1 MTKRN
6 RIIAIIVAVA
16 MAIGLVSSALFVVES
31 ANHKCTGSD
40 CQICDQINLSLKLFD
55 NQTPKPEEAMAII
68 CVFWAL
74 VLTLGLIKY
83 VVKVNTPVDLKVK
96 LSN

>member
-16 MAIGLVSSALFVVES
+16 MAIGLVSSALFVVEN
-31 ANHKCTGSD
+31 ANHNCTGTD

-55 NQTPKPEEAMAII
+55 NQTPKPEEATAII
-68 CVFWAL
+68 CVSWAL
-74 VLTLGLIKY
+74 VLALGLTKNI
-83 VVKVNTPVDLKVK
+83 VKVDTLVDLKTK

>member
-16 MAIGLVSSALFVVES
+16 MAIGLVSSALFVVEN
-31 ANHKCTGSD
+31 ANHKCTGTD
-40 CQICDQINLSLKLFD
+40 CQICDQINLSLKAFD
-55 NQTPKPEEAMAII
+55 NQTPKPEEAMAIV
-68 CVFWAL
+68 CVVWAL
-74 VLTLGLIKY
+74 VLALGLTKNI
-83 VVKVNTPVDLKVK
+83 VKVDTLVDLKTK

>member
-6 RIIAIIVAVA
+6 RVIAIIVAVA
-16 MAIGLVSSALFVVES
+16 MAIVLVSSALFVVEN
-31 ANHKCTGSD
+31 ANHKCNDTD
-40 CQICDQINLSLKLFD
+40 CQICYQINSSLKLFD

-68 CVFWAL
+68 CVVWAL
-74 VLTLGLIKY
+74 VLALGLIKNI
-83 VVKVNTPVDLKVK
+83 VKVDTLVDLKTK